1 MMTKTRCNRPNLRP
15 LALVAAA
22 LAMLAPLAP
31 ARVAPARAADRAS
44 GLERK
49 VKAAF
54 VYKFAGYV
62 EWPASA
68 FPTAETPVTIGV
80 MGDEAMEDEL
90 AKLVTG
96 RTSSGRSVAILRV
109 RPGEALPPLHLLFVA
124 GSEDPQLKGQIRPA
138 AGRPIL
144 IVTESNQALTQGSMI
159 NFVLVRGRVRFEV
172 ALDAVTA
179 AGLSLSSRLL
189 AVARSVVSRAR

>member
-1 MMTKTRCNRPNLRP
+1 MTPTRCNRSNLRR
-15 LALVAAA
+15 LALVVAA
-22 LAMLAPLAP
+22 LATLAPL
-31 ARVAPARAADRAS
+31 VPARAADRAG

-62 EWPASA
+62 EWPTSA

-80 MGDEAMEDEL
+80 MGDAAMEEEL

-109 RPGEALPPLHLLFVA
+109 QPGEALPPLHLLFVA
-124 GSEDPQLKGQIRPA
+124 GSEEPQLKGQIRPA

-144 IVTESNQALTQGSMI
+144 IVTESNQALTHGSMI

-189 AVARSVVSRAR
+189 AVARSVVSGAR